1 MDQVISVV
9 IMGVAF
15 LVDAI
20 SKDPKFF
27 LLMAGF
33 FVFGPYIPEFL
44 FGDFAKKEEEALLD
58 QIRQEL
64 EDLKGHIDTRLD
76 SFEESL
82 RNLLNSLP

>member
-44 FGDFAKKEEEALLD
+44 FGDFAKE
-58 QIRQEL
+58 R
-64 EDLKGHIDTRLD
+64 GRGT
-76 SFEESL
+76 
-82 RNLLNSLP
+82 P